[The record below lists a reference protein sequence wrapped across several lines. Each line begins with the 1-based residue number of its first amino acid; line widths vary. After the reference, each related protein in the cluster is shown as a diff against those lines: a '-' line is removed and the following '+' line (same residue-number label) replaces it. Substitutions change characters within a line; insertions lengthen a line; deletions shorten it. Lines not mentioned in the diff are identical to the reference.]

1 MFEKALVK
9 LESISK
15 QKLSYIMGEQL
26 EIRRQYD
33 YIQWMESF
41 LRYEKDVL
49 PPNDFLM
56 AWTKYI
62 HIKPDTRN
70 FGKMC

>member
-62 HIKPDTRN
+62 YIKPDTRN
-70 FGKMC
+70 FGKMY